1 MRLPRSIRNMKLLT
15 IALVLLSSLM
25 ILSCAESK
33 ESKMRQRYEDFRNIL
48 PSAVKVSIDSKDV
61 TGAVIQIDSLIKVDS
76 AFAASWEEIKKSEAI
91 QLFST
96 TDVLDY
102 YATYF
107 AKYGLAN
114 YGTKP

>member
-1 MRLPRSIRNMKLLT
+1 MKLPRSAKNRQLLT
-15 IALVLLSSLM
+15 IALVLLSGLM

-33 ESKMRQRYEDFRNIL
+33 EDKMRQRYEDFRNIL
-48 PSAVKVSIDSKDV
+48 PDAVKLSIDNKDV
-61 TGAVIQIDSLIKVDS
+61 AGAVIQIDSLIKVDP

-107 AKYGLAN
+107 AKYG
-114 YGTKP
+114 TKP